1 MKDEVCAIG
10 YRKLPPRSDERW
22 APGAIARTAL
32 ALAFRKR
39 SSKLALVLCAFV
51 VFAHGA
57 TLIGQVLVGSLGN
70 QASDGDIGSQIMA
83 GVVQRA
89 VGQVHGTLS
98 TFLGVQLHATALLL
112 AVVAGGLIAEDRR
125 TRAFELYFSRPLGAL
140 DYAIGKG
147 LVAVA
152 VPLATIFVPFLLL
165 WLLAV
170 GIAPDDLA
178 RELWRLLLPG
188 MLGALLCV
196 VLLASTLLGA
206 SALGERGRTVGVAY
220 VLALAMLGGFADGL
234 SEEGI
239 AWAGYLGPLR
249 DVQTVA
255 DALLRSGSPGMLASV
270 LDVRAQTNDSALFSA
285 LALLAMIVGG
295 LAALAARLRAQ
306 VRG

>member
-1 MKDEVCAIG
+1 VKDEVCSVG
-10 YRKLPPRSDERW
+10 YRRLPRAHERRW
-22 APGAIARTAL
+22 VPGAIARTAI
-32 ALAFRKR
+32 AIAFRKR
-39 SSKLALVLCAFV
+39 AAKLALVLCAFV
-51 VFAHGA
+51 VVAHGG
-57 TLIGQVLVGSLGN
+57 TLVGQVLVGNMSHQMQDDLSGKL
-70 QASDGDIGSQIMA
+70 MA
-83 GVVQRA
+83 GLVQQA

-98 TFLGVQLHATALLL
+98 TFLGVQLHVTALLL

-125 TRAFELYFSRPLGAL
+125 TRAFELYFSRPLGVL

-152 VPLATIFVPFLLL
+152 LPLATIFAPFVAL

-178 RELWRLLLPG
+178 SELWRLLLPG
-188 MLGALLCV
+188 LCAALLCV
-196 VLLASTLLGA
+196 ALLASTLLGA

-220 VLALAMLGGFADGL
+220 VLALVMLGALADGL
-234 SEEGI
+234 AEEGI

-270 LDVRAQTNDSALFSA
+270 LDVRAETNDSALLSA
-285 LALLAMIVGG
+285 LALLAMIAAGI
-295 LAALAARLRAQ
+295 AALVARLRAQ

>member
-1 MKDEVCAIG
+1 MKDEVCSVG
-10 YRKLPPRSDERW
+10 YRRLPRVDDRRW

-39 SSKLALVLCAFV
+39 SSKLALMLCAFV
-51 VFAHGA
+51 VVAHGA
-57 TLIGQVLVGSLGN
+57 TLIGQVLVGN
-70 QASDGDIGSQIMA
+70 MGSQMQDDLTGALMA
-83 GVVQRA
+83 GLVQQA

-98 TFLGVQLHATALLL
+98 TFLGVQLHVTALLL

-125 TRAFELYFSRPLGAL
+125 TRAFELYFSRPLGVI

-152 VPLATIFVPFLLL
+152 LPLATIFAPFLGL

-178 RELWRLLLPG
+178 RELWQLLLPG
-188 MLGALLCV
+188 MCGALLCV
-196 VLLASTLLGA
+196 ALLASTLLGA

-220 VLALAMLGGFADGL
+220 VLALAMLGALADGL
-234 SEEGI
+234 AEEGI

-270 LDVRAQTNDSALFSA
+270 LDVRAQTNDSALLSA
-285 LALLAMIVGG
+285 LALLAMI
-295 LAALAARLRAQ
+295 AAGIAAVVVRLRAQ

>member
-1 MKDEVCAIG
+1 MKDEVCSVG
-10 YRKLPPRSDERW
+10 YRRLPRVAEQRW

-51 VFAHGA
+51 VIAHGA
-57 TLIGQVLVGSLGN
+57 TLIGQVLVGNMGN
-70 QASDGDIGSQIMA
+70 QLQDDLSGMLMA
-83 GVVQRA
+83 GLVQQA

-98 TFLGVQLHATALLL
+98 TFLGVQLHVTALLL

-147 LVAVA
+147 LVALA
-152 VPLATIFVPFLLL
+152 LPLATIFAPFLGL

-170 GIAPDDLA
+170 GIAPDELA
-178 RELWRLLLPG
+178 RELWHLLLPG
-188 MLGALLCV
+188 SCGALLCV
-196 VLLASTLLGA
+196 ALLASTLLGA

-220 VLALAMLGGFADGL
+220 VLALVMLGALADGL
-234 SEEGI
+234 AEEGI

-255 DALLRSGSPGMLASV
+255 DALLRGGSPGMLASV
-270 LDVRAQTNDSALFSA
+270 LDVRAQTNDSAFFSA
-285 LALLAMIVGG
+285 LALLAMIAAGI
-295 LAALAARLRAQ
+295 AALAVRLRAQ